1 MLSNATQQL
10 GRHFGWGRS
19 YQGPFKTEID
29 LGMQLA
35 RAQAMQT
42 VENRNSDELHATV
55 RRLVR
60 QPGLDERAAREPEW
74 ADALRVRLSRAS
86 EQAWAVEGPVLD
98 ASRAS
103 LRLDTQRALYAIN
116 RLRLY
121 WCDDPGA
128 YVNERSR
135 VLADFQDIL
144 EAPWQRWLARSV
156 PKDELEPCDA
166 ESTLRGWATRDLTP
180 HPTSDGDWIAEEMGP
195 EGYRR
200 LLEIVS
206 LNALAEASQ
215 LSRAMGGAAS
225 AAQCM
230 MFRIL
235 MEEYGAGR
243 LEKKHSTYFA
253 RMLEAQGMSTKP
265 EAYLMR
271 VPWEV
276 LSAINHAFYL
286 AENKRFYLRFCGAFT
301 YTELSTPVSF
311 AGYAKAATRLGF
323 SDGHADYWALHVR
336 EDARH
341 GPWMLEQVALPLLTQ
356 FPERR
361 RDVLFGYAEQR
372 SVEAMAGAAVARAC
386 RAASEGR
393 R

>member
-1 MLSNATQQL
+1 
-10 GRHFGWGRS
+10 
-19 YQGPFKTEID
+19 
-29 LGMQLA
+29 
-35 RAQAMQT
+35 MQT
-42 VENRNSDELHATV
+42 TESRDSDELHAAV
-55 RRLVR
+55 NRCVR
-60 QPGLDERAAREPEW
+60 QAGLDERASRDPEW
-74 ADALRVRLSRAS
+74 VDKLRMQLTRAS
-86 EQAWAVEGPVLD
+86 EQAWAVQSPDVD
-98 ASRAS
+98 ASRAA

-128 YVNERSR
+128 YDNERSR
-135 VLADFQDIL
+135 VLADFQDLL
-144 EAPWQRWLARSV
+144 EAPWQRWLAERVST
-156 PKDELEPCDA
+156 DELEPVNA
-166 ESTLRGWATRDLTP
+166 ESTLRNWAERDLTP
-180 HPTSDGDWIAEEMGP
+180 HPTPEGGWIAEEMSGD
-195 EGYRR
+195 GYRR

-206 LNALAEASQ
+206 LNALAESSQ
-215 LSRAMGGAAS
+215 LSRAVGGAAS
-225 AAQCM
+225 PAQSM

-265 EAYLMR
+265 EAYFLR

-276 LSAINHAFYL
+276 LSSINQAFYL

-311 AGYAKAATRLGF
+311 AGYARAAARLGF
-323 SDGHADYWALHVR
+323 TDGHSDYWALHVR

-341 GPWMLEQVALPLLTQ
+341 GPWMLERVALPLLEQ

-361 RDVLFGYAEQR
+361 RDMLFGYAEQR
-372 SVEAMAGAAVARAC
+372 SVENMAGAAVARAC

-393 R
+393 Q

>member
-1 MLSNATQQL
+1 M
-10 GRHFGWGRS
+10 
-19 YQGPFKTEID
+19 EIEV
-29 LGMQLA
+29 GMQLA
-35 RAQAMQT
+35 EAQAMQT
-42 VENRNSDELHATV
+42 VENRHSELHAAV
-55 RRLVR
+55 NRCAR

-74 ADALRVRLSRAS
+74 ADSLRVRLSRAS
-86 EQAWAVEGPVLD
+86 EQAWAVEGPPED
-98 ASRAS
+98 PSRAA

-121 WCDDPGA
+121 WCDDPEA
-128 YVNERSR
+128 YANERSR

-144 EAPWQRWLARSV
+144 EAPWQRWLAQSV
-156 PKDELEPCDA
+156 PMDELEQHDA
-166 ESTLRGWATRDLTP
+166 ERTLQSWAQRDLTP
-180 HPTSDGDWIAEEMGP
+180 HSNCEGRWIAEEMGP
-195 EGYRR
+195 DGYRR

-225 AAQCM
+225 PAQSM

-243 LEKKHSTYFA
+243 LEKKHSTFFA
-253 RMLEAQGMSTKP
+253 RMLEAQGMSTTP

-311 AGYAKAATRLGF
+311 AAYAQAAARLGF
-323 SDGHADYWALHVR
+323 SDGRADYWALHVR

-341 GPWMLEQVALPLLTQ
+341 GPWMLEQVALPLLEQ

-372 SVEAMAGAAVARAC
+372 SVEAMAGDAVARAC

-393 R
+393 Q

>member
-1 MLSNATQQL
+1 MATSCAESILVCGLLCVPMMQKL
-10 GRHFGWGRS
+10 
-19 YQGPFKTEID
+19 EI
-29 LGMQLA
+29 
-35 RAQAMQT
+35 
-42 VENRNSDELHATV
+42 RNSDNLYAVVSRCAREA
-55 RRLVR
+55 
-60 QPGLDERAAREPEW
+60 GLDERASREPEW
-74 ADALRVRLSRAS
+74 AEALRVRLSLAGKH
-86 EQAWAVEGPVLD
+86 AWAVETTVDDP
-98 ASRAS
+98 SRS
-103 LRLDTQRALYAIN
+103 GLRLDLQRALYAIN

-121 WCDDPGA
+121 WGDDPGA
-128 YVNERSR
+128 YENERSR
-135 VLADFQDIL
+135 VLADFQDLL
-144 EAPWQRWLARSV
+144 EAPWQRWLAARV
-156 PKDELEPCDA
+156 PSEDFEPVNA
-166 ESTLRGWATRDLTP
+166 ESTLARWADRDLTP
-180 HPTSDGDWIAEEMGP
+180 VPTLDGDWMGEEMCP
-195 EGYRR
+195 DGYRR

-225 AAQCM
+225 PAQSM

-265 EAYLMR
+265 EHYFLR

-276 LSAINHAFYL
+276 LSTINHAFYL
-286 AENKRFYLRFCGAFT
+286 AENKRFYLRLCGAFT

-311 AGYAKAATRLGF
+311 ASYARAASRLGF
-323 SDGHADYWALHVR
+323 SDGRADYWALHVR

-341 GPWMLEQVALPLLTQ
+341 GPWMLQQVAQPLLEQ

-361 RDVLFGYAEQR
+361 RDLLFGYAQQR
-372 SVEAMAGAAVARAC
+372 CVEAMAGAAVARAC
-386 RAASEGR
+386 REASEGR

>member
-1 MLSNATQQL
+1 
-10 GRHFGWGRS
+10 
-19 YQGPFKTEID
+19 
-29 LGMQLA
+29 
-35 RAQAMQT
+35 MQT
-42 VENRNSDELHATV
+42 VEGTNSDELHVAV
-55 RRLVR
+55 NRCAR

-74 ADALRVRLSRAS
+74 AHALRARLSRAS
-86 EQAWAVEGPVLD
+86 ELAWALESPLED
-98 ASRAS
+98 ASRAT
-103 LRLDTQRALYAIN
+103 LRLDTQRALYDIN

-121 WCDDPGA
+121 WYDDPSA
-128 YVNERSR
+128 YDNERSR
-135 VLADFQDIL
+135 VLADFQDLL
-144 EAPWQRWLARSV
+144 EAPWQRWLAQRV
-156 PKDELEPCDA
+156 PVDELDPCDA
-166 ESTLRGWATRDLTP
+166 ESTLRSWATRDLTP
-180 HPTSDGDWIAEEMGP
+180 RPTPDGDWIAEEMGP
-195 EGYRR
+195 DGYRR

-215 LSRAMGGAAS
+215 LSRAVGGAAS
-225 AAQCM
+225 PAQCM

-243 LEKKHSTYFA
+243 IEKKHSTYFA
-253 RMLEAQGMSTKP
+253 HMLEAQGMSTKP

-276 LSAINHAFYL
+276 LSAINHAFHL

-301 YTELSTPVSF
+301 FTELSTPVSF
-311 AGYAKAATRLGF
+311 AGYAQAAARLGF
-323 SDGHADYWALHVR
+323 SDGHGDYWALHVR

-341 GPWMLEQVALPLLTQ
+341 GPWMLEQVALPLLEQ